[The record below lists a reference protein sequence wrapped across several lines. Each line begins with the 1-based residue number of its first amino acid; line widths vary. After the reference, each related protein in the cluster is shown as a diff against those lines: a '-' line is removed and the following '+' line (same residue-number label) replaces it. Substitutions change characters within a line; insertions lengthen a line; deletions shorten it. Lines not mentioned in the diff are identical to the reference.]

1 MNIPRAVYD
10 PAKKSKN
17 LFTTI
22 PGLITLVI
30 SILVAFNVITVDQ
43 SGALETHATTLLQSG
58 TAVYTAIMGII
69 AIFKATD

>member
-1 MNIPRAVYD
+1 MNIPRAVFD

-22 PGLITLVI
+22 PGLITLVV
-30 SILVAFNVITVDQ
+30 SILVAFNVITIDN
-43 SGALETHATTLLQSG
+43 SGALETHLTTLLQSG
-58 TAVYTAIMGII
+58 TAIYAAIMGII